1 MFPRLRA
8 FRLAM
13 RLALGVLLAAA
24 CTRPPA
30 PATSAPPS
38 GSTAAADGAPV
49 AATPTRS
56 PITLTYLGVAGWQI
70 EAGAV
75 TILADPYFSRP
86 KLDGPIVPD
95 ELAISRRAPARADL
109 IVVGHSHVDHMLDVP
124 AVARRTGAQILGSL
138 STARVA
144 RAAGVPDDQVIPIQG
159 GEDYAFA
166 AGYSVRVI
174 PSLHSA
180 LGEKHIAGGA
190 EIPANPRLPLSF
202 DGYAEGGTFAY
213 LVRVGGHQ
221 VFLLS
226 TANFIEREIEGLRP
240 DVAIVATGLR
250 HEIHDYTCRLMKA
263 LGNPP
268 HVLANHF
275 DDWRGPPVDAPL
287 DDDLRAFAAEVERCS
302 PHSTVVVPRHFEPMT
317 VR

>member
-1 MFPRLRA
+1 MAPDAPRVGMHDRLRA
-8 FRLAM
+8 LRSAM
-13 RLALGVLLAAA
+13 RLFLGVLLAAA

-30 PATSAPPS
+30 TVPATATAP
-38 GSTAAADGAPV
+38 AV
-49 AATPTRS
+49 ARPPRA

-75 TILADPYFSRP
+75 TILADPYYSRP
-86 KLDGPIVPD
+86 ALDGLIVPD
-95 ELAISRRAPARADL
+95 EIAISRRAPARADL

-124 AVARRTGAQILGSL
+124 TVARRTHAQILGSL

-144 RAAGVPDDQVIPIQG
+144 RATGLPDDQIIPIQG
-159 GEDYAFA
+159 GEDYAFP
-166 AGYSVRVI
+166 AGFSVRVI
-174 PSLHSA
+174 RSLHSA
-180 LGEKHIAGGA
+180 LGHKHTAGGI

-213 LVRVGGHQ
+213 LVRVGGHE
-221 VFLLS
+221 VFFLS

-268 HVLANHF
+268 LVYANHF
-275 DDWRGPPVDAPL
+275 DDWRGPPVDAPP
-287 DDDLRAFAAEVERCS
+287 DEDLRAFVDEVAHCS
-302 PHSTVVVPRHFEPMT
+302 PGTKVVVPKHFEAMT